1 MERVVTINLNG
12 NPYQLEEPAYDAL
25 RSYIERA
32 RAALTANPDQAEI
45 IRDLEQAIA
54 DKCSGYLSPS
64 KAVVS
69 ASEMAR
75 ILQEMGPVEGE
86 ADGASTSSTSDD
98 EYVPPLRRLYRLY
111 DRGAWTGVSAGL
123 AAYAGIDVAWIRA
136 FWIISAVFSGG
147 FTVLIYLV
155 LIFAMP
161 VAATSAEMAAAHGAP
176 FNAQE
181 VIERAK
187 REYTR
192 FTDENAPRWRAAYR
206 EHRRQWRERAKNR
219 PFVKVHAGAWD
230 HGSGPV
236 EPPAQPVGYVTR
248 VFAGLMA
255 FVFSI
260 ISATLL
266 IAFLL
271 ALFAL
276 VGTGAL
282 MGWSPPADVPLWLAV
297 VILCIAYAAISAPFT
312 ALRRTSYATVSG
324 HPGTWGGGAD
334 SMITLL
340 VIALVAWLAW
350 LFIPD
355 ARMAMENA
363 YLVIRDFSNAWNWN

>member
-25 RSYIERA
+25 RSYLGRA
-32 RAALTANPDQAEI
+32 QAALTANPDQAEI

-54 DKCSGYLSPS
+54 DKCSGYLSAS
-64 KAVVS
+64 KSVVS

-75 ILQEMGPVEGE
+75 ILLEMGPVEGE
-86 ADGASTSSTSDD
+86 AEGASASSMNDD
-98 EYVPPLRRLYRLY
+98 GYVPPLRRLYRLY

-147 FTVLIYLV
+147 FTILIYLV

-161 VAATSAEMAAAHGAP
+161 VASTSAEMAAAHGAP

-181 VIERAK
+181 VIDRAK

-192 FTDENAPRWRAAYR
+192 FTDENAPRWRAAFR

-219 PFVKVHAGAWD
+219 PFVKVHAGVWD
-230 HGSGPV
+230 HASGPV

-255 FVFSI
+255 FIFSI
-260 ISATLL
+260 VSAVLL

-271 ALFAL
+271 ALFSL
-276 VGTGAL
+276 MGTGML
-282 MGWSPPADVPLWLAV
+282 LGWSPPTDVPLWLAV
-297 VILCIAYAAISAPFT
+297 VILCITYAAISAPFT

-334 SMITLL
+334 SLITLL

-355 ARMAMENA
+355 ARALMENA
-363 YLVIRDFSNAWNWN
+363 YVVIRDFSNSWNWN